1 MLLLG
6 EGTVITRNPAQPM
19 ITRGAVVMDGK
30 TIIAVGGYDEL
41 KAKYPD
47 AAVINAH
54 GKLIMPAF
62 INAHHHIYSALARG
76 LALPNYNPTNFNEI
90 LEGMWFYLDNNLN
103 RNSVW
108 ASAVAT
114 YMACIENGVT
124 TIFDHHAS
132 YGETTG
138 SLSVIGDVAK
148 EFGVRSCLCYEV
160 SDRNGQEAMEA
171 AVAENVRFG
180 RAVKAAAEKQ
190 TAQSRA
196 TASSSAIAQTAQSG
210 AADDS
215 SAKADK
221 TADSVELAAM
231 FGLHASFTLSPATL
245 DYVRKQNTDGLGYHI
260 HVAEGKSDEE
270 DSLAKYG
277 KRVVNRLYDE
287 GILGPTTITGH
298 CIHIDADELALLQ
311 KTNTMVVHNPESN
324 MGNAV
329 GAPDILAMTKAGLR
343 VGLGTDGYTSDML
356 ESYKAANCLVK
367 HRSGLPNQGWVEIP
381 TMLFDTNRKMAEQ
394 FFNITTGILTPGAAA
409 DVIVMDYE
417 PPTRLTADNIN
428 GHLLFGANG
437 MNVVTTISNGVVRYQ
452 DRQWQG
458 LDKQALFGEV
468 REIAEELWRQLKV

>member
-47 AAVINAH
+47 ATVINAH

-132 YGETTG
+132 YGETAG

-171 AVAENVRFG
+171 AVAENVRF
-180 RAVKAAAEKQ
+180 
-190 TAQSRA
+190 
-196 TASSSAIAQTAQSG
+196 
-210 AADDS
+210 
-215 SAKADK
+215 DK
-221 TADSVELAAM
+221 TVKEADPEDIELAAM

-245 DYVRKQNTDGLGYHI
+245 DYVRTQNTDGLGYHI
-260 HVAEGKSDEE
+260 HVAEGISDEE
-270 DSLAKYG
+270 DSIVKYG

-298 CIHIDADELALLQ
+298 CIHIDADELSILK
-311 KTNTMVVHNPESN
+311 KTDTMVVHNPESN

-394 FFNITTGILTPGAAA
+394 FFHITTGILTPGAAA

-452 DRQWQG
+452 NRQWQG
-458 LDKQALFGEV
+458 LDKQALLGEV
-468 REIAEELWRQLKV
+468 REIAEELWHQLKA

>member
-47 AAVINAH
+47 ATVINAH

-132 YGETTG
+132 YGETAG

-180 RAVKAAAEKQ
+180 KTVKEAEPED
-190 TAQSRA
+190 
-196 TASSSAIAQTAQSG
+196 I
-210 AADDS
+210 
-215 SAKADK
+215 
-221 TADSVELAAM
+221 ELAAM

-245 DYVRKQNTDGLGYHI
+245 DYVRTQNTDGLGYHI
-260 HVAEGKSDEE
+260 HVAEGISDEE
-270 DSLAKYG
+270 DSIVKYG

-298 CIHIDADELALLQ
+298 CIHIDADELSILK
-311 KTNTMVVHNPESN
+311 KT
-324 MGNAV
+324 
-329 GAPDILAMTKAGLR
+329 D
-343 VGLGTDGYTSDML
+343 
-356 ESYKAANCLVK
+356 
-367 HRSGLPNQGWVEIP
+367 
-381 TMLFDTNRKMAEQ
+381 TMLSIIRKVYGQ
-394 FFNITTGILTPGAAA
+394 CRRGTG
-409 DVIVMDYE
+409 YF
-417 PPTRLTADNIN
+417 
-428 GHLLFGANG
+428 GH
-437 MNVVTTISNGVVRYQ
+437 
-452 DRQWQG
+452 D
-458 LDKQALFGEV
+458 
-468 REIAEELWRQLKV
+468 

>member
-47 AAVINAH
+47 ATVINAH

-132 YGETTG
+132 YGETGG

-180 RAVKAAAEKQ
+180 KEVKATNPED
-190 TAQSRA
+190 
-196 TASSSAIAQTAQSG
+196 I
-210 AADDS
+210 
-215 SAKADK
+215 
-221 TADSVELAAM
+221 ELAAM

-245 DYVRKQNTDGLGYHI
+245 DYVRKQNTDALGYHI
-260 HVAEGKSDEE
+260 HVAEGISDEE

-298 CIHIDADELALLQ
+298 CIHIDAEELSILK
-311 KTNTMVVHNPESN
+311 KTDTMVVHNPESN

-329 GAPDILAMTKAGLR
+329 GAPDILTMTKAGLR

-356 ESYKAANCLVK
+356 ESYKVANCLVK

-458 LDKQALFGEV
+458 LDKQALLGEV
-468 REIAEELWRQLKV
+468 REIAEELWHQLKA

>member
-47 AAVINAH
+47 ATVINAH

-132 YGETTG
+132 YGETAG

-180 RAVKAAAEKQ
+180 KTVKE
-190 TAQSRA
+190 
-196 TASSSAIAQTAQSG
+196 
-210 AADDS
+210 ADPEDI
-215 SAKADK
+215 
-221 TADSVELAAM
+221 ELAAM

-245 DYVRKQNTDGLGYHI
+245 DYVRTQNTDGLGYHI
-260 HVAEGKSDEE
+260 HVAEGISDEE
-270 DSLAKYG
+270 DSIVKYG

-298 CIHIDADELALLQ
+298 SVHIDADELSILN
-311 KTNTMVVHNPESN
+311 KTDTMVVHIPESN

-394 FFNITTGILTPGAAA
+394 FFHITTGILTPGAAA

-452 DRQWQG
+452 NRQWQG
-458 LDKQALFGEV
+458 LDKQALLGEV
-468 REIAEELWRQLKV
+468 REIAEELWHQLKA

>member
-1 MLLLG
+1 MLLIG
-6 EGTVITRNPAQPM
+6 EGTIITRNPAQPL
-19 ITRGAVVMDGK
+19 ITRGAVVSDGK
-30 TIIAVGGYDEL
+30 KIIAVGGYDEL

-47 AAVINAH
+47 AEIINAH
-54 GKLIMPAF
+54 GKLIMPGF

-90 LEGMWFYLDNNLN
+90 LEGMWFYLDNKLDKK
-103 RNSVW
+103 SVW

-114 YMACIENGVT
+114 YMACVENGVT

-132 YGETTG
+132 YGETAG

-148 EFGVRSCLCYEV
+148 QFGVRSCLCYEV
-160 SDRNGQEAMEA
+160 SDRNGQAAMEE

-180 RAVKAAAEKQ
+180 KEVKESNSQ
-190 TAQSRA
+190 D
-196 TASSSAIAQTAQSG
+196 I
-210 AADDS
+210 
-215 SAKADK
+215 
-221 TADSVELAAM
+221 ELAAM
-231 FGLHASFTLSPATL
+231 FGLHASFTLSPETL
-245 DYVRKQNTDGLGYHI
+245 DYVRKENTDGLGYHI
-260 HVAEGKSDEE
+260 HVAEGISDEE
-270 DSLAKYG
+270 DSLEKYG

-287 GILGPTTITGH
+287 EILGPNTITGH
-298 CIHIDADELALLQ
+298 CIHIDADELALLKQ
-311 KTNTMVVHNPESN
+311 TDTMVVHNPESN

-329 GAPDILAMTKAGLR
+329 GAPDILAMMKAGLC

-367 HRSGLPNQGWVEIP
+367 HRSGMPNQGWVEIP
-381 TMLFDTNRKMAEQ
+381 TMLFDNNRKMAEQ
-394 FFNITTGILTPGAAA
+394 FFNITTGILMPGAAA

-452 DRQWQG
+452 DRQWQN
-458 LDKQALFGEV
+458 LDKQALLSEV
-468 REIAEELWRQLKV
+468 RQVADELWHKLQV

>member
-47 AAVINAH
+47 ATVINAH

-132 YGETTG
+132 YGETAG

-180 RAVKAAAEKQ
+180 KTVKE
-190 TAQSRA
+190 
-196 TASSSAIAQTAQSG
+196 
-210 AADDS
+210 ADPEDI
-215 SAKADK
+215 
-221 TADSVELAAM
+221 ELAAM

-245 DYVRKQNTDGLGYHI
+245 DYVRTQNTDGLGYHI
-260 HVAEGKSDEE
+260 HVAEGISDEE
-270 DSLAKYG
+270 DSIVKYG
-277 KRVVNRLYDE
+277 KRVVNRLYE
-287 GILGPTTITGH
+287 KG
-298 CIHIDADELALLQ
+298 
-311 KTNTMVVHNPESN
+311 
-324 MGNAV
+324 
-329 GAPDILAMTKAGLR
+329 
-343 VGLGTDGYTSDML
+343 
-356 ESYKAANCLVK
+356 
-367 HRSGLPNQGWVEIP
+367 
-381 TMLFDTNRKMAEQ
+381 F
-394 FFNITTGILTPGAAA
+394 
-409 DVIVMDYE
+409 
-417 PPTRLTADNIN
+417 
-428 GHLLFGANG
+428 
-437 MNVVTTISNGVVRYQ
+437 
-452 DRQWQG
+452 
-458 LDKQALFGEV
+458 
-468 REIAEELWRQLKV
+468 

>member
-41 KAKYPD
+41 KEKYPD
-47 AAVINAH
+47 ATVINAH

-132 YGETTG
+132 YGETAG

-148 EFGVRSCLCYEV
+148 QFGVRSCLCYEV

-180 RAVKAAAEKQ
+180 KAVKE
-190 TAQSRA
+190 
-196 TASSSAIAQTAQSG
+196 
-210 AADDS
+210 
-215 SAKADK
+215 
-221 TADSVELAAM
+221 ADSEDIELAAM

-245 DYVRKQNTDGLGYHI
+245 DYVRKQNTDSLGYHI
-260 HVAEGKSDEE
+260 HVAEGISDEE

-298 CIHIDADELALLQ
+298 CIHIDADELAILK
-311 KTNTMVVHNPESN
+311 KTDTMVVHNPESN

-381 TMLFDTNRKMAEQ
+381 TMLFDTNCKMAEQ
-394 FFNITTGILTPGAAA
+394 FFHITTGILTPGAAA

-458 LDKQALFGEV
+458 LDKQALLGEV
-468 REIAEELWRQLKV
+468 REIAEELWHQLKA

>member
-47 AAVINAH
+47 ATVINAH

-132 YGETTG
+132 YGETAG

-148 EFGVRSCLCYEV
+148 EFGVRSSLCYEV

-180 RAVKAAAEKQ
+180 KTVKEAEPED
-190 TAQSRA
+190 
-196 TASSSAIAQTAQSG
+196 I
-210 AADDS
+210 
-215 SAKADK
+215 
-221 TADSVELAAM
+221 ELAAM

-245 DYVRKQNTDGLGYHI
+245 DYVRTQNTDGLGYHI
-260 HVAEGKSDEE
+260 HVAEGISDEE
-270 DSLAKYG
+270 DSIVKYG

-287 GILGPTTITGH
+287 GIVGPTTITGH
-298 CIHIDADELALLQ
+298 CIHIDADELSILK
-311 KTNTMVVHNPESN
+311 KTDTMVVHNPESN

-367 HRSGLPNQGWVEIP
+367 YRSGLPNQGWVEIP

-394 FFNITTGILTPGAAA
+394 FFHITTGILTPGAAA
-409 DVIVMDYE
+409 DVIVIDYE

-452 DRQWQG
+452 NRQWQG
-458 LDKQALFGEV
+458 LDKQALLGEV
-468 REIAEELWRQLKV
+468 REIAEELWHQLKA

>member
-47 AAVINAH
+47 ATVINAH

-132 YGETTG
+132 YGETAG

-180 RAVKAAAEKQ
+180 KTVKE
-190 TAQSRA
+190 
-196 TASSSAIAQTAQSG
+196 
-210 AADDS
+210 ADPEDI
-215 SAKADK
+215 
-221 TADSVELAAM
+221 ELAAM

-245 DYVRKQNTDGLGYHI
+245 DYVRTQNTDGLGYHI
-260 HVAEGKSDEE
+260 HVAEGISDEE
-270 DSLAKYG
+270 DSIVKYG

-298 CIHIDADELALLQ
+298 CIHIDADELSILK
-311 KTNTMVVHNPESN
+311 KTDTMVVHNPESN

-367 HRSGLPNQGWVEIP
+367 HRSGVPNQGWVEIP

-394 FFNITTGILTPGAAA
+394 FFHITTGILTPGAAA
-409 DVIVMDYE
+409 DVIVMDYGQ
-417 PPTRLTADNIN
+417 PTRLTADNIN

-452 DRQWQG
+452 NRQWQASINRRCSA
-458 LDKQALFGEV
+458 KYV
-468 REIAEELWRQLKV
+468 R

>member
-1 MLLLG
+1 
-6 EGTVITRNPAQPM
+6 
-19 ITRGAVVMDGK
+19 
-30 TIIAVGGYDEL
+30 
-41 KAKYPD
+41 
-47 AAVINAH
+47 
-54 GKLIMPAF
+54 
-62 INAHHHIYSALARG
+62 
-76 LALPNYNPTNFNEI
+76 
-90 LEGMWFYLDNNLN
+90 
-103 RNSVW
+103 
-108 ASAVAT
+108 
-114 YMACIENGVT
+114 MACIENGVT

-132 YGETTG
+132 YGETAG

-180 RAVKAAAEKQ
+180 KTVKE
-190 TAQSRA
+190 
-196 TASSSAIAQTAQSG
+196 
-210 AADDS
+210 ADPEDI
-215 SAKADK
+215 
-221 TADSVELAAM
+221 ELAAM

-245 DYVRKQNTDGLGYHI
+245 DYVRTQNTDGLGYHI
-260 HVAEGKSDEE
+260 HVAEGISDEE
-270 DSLAKYG
+270 DSIVKYG

-298 CIHIDADELALLQ
+298 CIHIDADELSILK
-311 KTNTMVVHNPESN
+311 KTDTMVVHNPESN

-394 FFNITTGILTPGAAA
+394 FFHITTGILTPGAAA

-452 DRQWQG
+452 NRQWQG
-458 LDKQALFGEV
+458 LDKQALLGEV
-468 REIAEELWRQLKV
+468 REIAEELWHQLKA

>member
-30 TIIAVGGYDEL
+30 TIISVGGYDEL

-47 AAVINAH
+47 ATVINAH

-132 YGETTG
+132 YGETAG

-148 EFGVRSCLCYEV
+148 QFGVRSCLCYEV
-160 SDRNGQEAMEA
+160 SDRNGQDAMEA

-180 RAVKAAAEKQ
+180 KAVKEANPE
-190 TAQSRA
+190 
-196 TASSSAIAQTAQSG
+196 
-210 AADDS
+210 D
-215 SAKADK
+215 
-221 TADSVELAAM
+221 VELAAM

-245 DYVRKQNTDGLGYHI
+245 DYVRKQNTDSLGYHI
-260 HVAEGKSDEE
+260 HVAEGISDEE

-298 CIHIDADELALLQ
+298 CIHIDADELSILK
-311 KTNTMVVHNPESN
+311 KTDTMVVHNPESN

-458 LDKQALFGEV
+458 LDKQALLGEV
-468 REIAEELWRQLKV
+468 REIAEELWHQLKA